1 MQNDIFYN
9 PTKIIFGKDTHKEV
23 GKYAKKYSDKV
34 LLHYGSRHAVE
45 SGLIDEV
52 KQSLEKEGI
61 KVYTLGGVVGNPRL
75 SKAKEGVEICKK
87 NGIGLV
93 LAVGGGSVIDSSKAI
108 SIGAKCDGDFWQK
121 HYVLGEEPDEV
132 LPVATVLTLPGA
144 GSESSSGSVI
154 TNDETGQKR
163 AFDNDILRPV
173 FSVLNPELT
182 YSLPAYFTAA
192 GVVDA
197 IAHIFERYFTNTQN
211 VDTGDR
217 LCEGLIKSL
226 MRNGRIAVREP
237 HNYAARAEV
246 MWACKLAH
254 DNTVGVGREQDW
266 ASHMMEHELSAKYD
280 VSHGAGLA
288 VIFPA
293 WMKYVYTH
301 DVVRFA
307 QIANRV
313 FDVDYDFRDPEWTAR
328 QGIKCFMRFCESIQ
342 MPTSLTTLGVQ
353 AENDIDELA
362 KNCADN
368 NGGSCGA
375 FVKLYEEVFKNIYE
389 LAL

>member
-1 MQNDIFYN
+1 MQRDVFYN
-9 PTKIIFGKDTHKEV
+9 PTKIIFGEGTHKEA
-23 GKYAKKYSDKV
+23 GKYASQYAKKV
-34 LLHYGSRHAVE
+34 LLHYGSNHAKK
-45 SGLIDEV
+45 SGLIDAV
-52 KQSLEKEGI
+52 QKSLEDAGI
-61 KVYTLGGVVGNPRL
+61 EVTLLGGVVGNPRL
-75 SKAKEGVEICKK
+75 SKAKEGVEICKEK
-87 NGIGLV
+87 GIELV
-93 LAVGGGSVIDSSKAI
+93 LAVGSGSVIDSSKAI
-108 SIGAKCDGDFWQK
+108 AIGAKCDGDFWQK
-121 HYVLGEEPDEV
+121 HYVNGEQVEDL

-154 TNDETGQKR
+154 TNEETGQKL
-163 AFDNDILRPV
+163 AYDDDIIRPV
-173 FSVLNPELT
+173 FSILDPTLT
-182 YSLPAYFTAA
+182 LSLPAYFTAA

-197 IAHIFERYFTNTQN
+197 IAHIFERYFTNTKN

-226 MRNGRIAVREP
+226 MKNGKAVVKDP
-237 HNYAARAEV
+237 SDLAARTEV

-293 WMKYVYTH
+293 WMKYVMNH
-301 DVVRFA
+301 DVARFA
-307 QIANRV
+307 QFASRV
-313 FDVDYDFRDPEWTAR
+313 FDVEYDFNNPEQTAK
-328 QGIKCFMRFCESIQ
+328 QGIKCFMHFCESVH
-342 MPTSLTTLGVQ
+342 MPTSLTALGVA

-368 NGGSCGA
+368 NGGTCGS
-375 FVKLYEEVFKNIYE
+375 FVKLYEEDFKNIYK